1 MTNMDCHSY
10 HFVVDLMEVDL
21 AHFLHHVF
29 ILEGDKAKAWKT
41 HKQTLIPTLDLS
53 DCSCVRHPVVCDKD
67 VAPRP
72 PRHPRS
78 QQPYR

>member
-29 ILEGDKAKAWKT
+29 ILEGDEAKA
-41 HKQTLIPTLDLS
+41 
-53 DCSCVRHPVVCDKD
+53 
-67 VAPRP
+67 
-72 PRHPRS
+72 
-78 QQPYR
+78 